1 MTIKDFLMVRK
12 LISFSI
18 GLLIL
23 LSLTEPTF
31 AASSAGGG
39 LPFDGWLTKVSN
51 SITGPFAFTVSI
63 VGIVA
68 VGSMLIFGGDMSGF
82 MKTMIFIVLVLSFVI
97 TAKNTLSSITGQGAE
112 ISKPTFEFIKTK
124 GEA

>member
-1 MTIKDFLMVRK
+1 MYKR
-12 LISFSI
+12 LIFVSM
-18 GLLIL
+18 IL
-23 LSLTEPTF
+23 LTVLCITEPAF
-31 AASSAGGG
+31 ASSSAGGG

-68 VGSMLIFGGDMSGF
+68 AGAMLIFGGDMSGF

-97 TAKNTLSSITGQGAE
+97 AAKNTLSAVTGTSAVITKPAQIHSHIIKQGA
-112 ISKPTFEFIKTK
+112 
-124 GEA
+124 

>member
-1 MTIKDFLMVRK
+1 MTLKEILTAKQTF
-12 LISFSI
+12 SFTI

-23 LSLTEPTF
+23 FSFTEPTF

-68 VGSMLIFGGDMSGF
+68 AGSMLIFGGDMSGF

-97 TAKNTLSSITGQGAE
+97 AAKNTLSSITGQGAE

-124 GEA
+124 GET